1 MRLLKVCIDKI
12 NIYVDLNDGIYLLR
26 VYNDGLEF
34 DQRYKCLN
42 KLNRKLKEFGFNFRV
57 SEDHKKCEFDVVC
70 NEEDQRTIKFT
81 YYGKTI
87 YSTISPKIATETE
100 SDVALDLAI
109 KIWESV
115 HGGKVNKRLVINTW
129 KEFIDFKIS

>member
-1 MRLLKVCIDKI
+1 MRLLKVCIDNT
-12 NIYVDLNDGIYLLR
+12 NIYVDLYDKTYLLR

-57 SEDHKKCEFDVVC
+57 SNDHKECEFDVVC
-70 NEEDQRTIKFT
+70 NEEEQRTIKFT

-87 YSTISPKIATETE
+87 YSTIKRKIETE
-100 SDVALDLAI
+100 IESNEALNLAI

-115 HGGKVNKRLVINTW
+115 YDIKVNKQLALYAW
-129 KEFIDFKIS
+129 KQFIE

>member
-1 MRLLKVCIDKI
+1 MRLLKVCIDKT

-57 SEDHKKCEFDVVC
+57 SEDHKKV
-70 NEEDQRTIKFT
+70 
-81 YYGKTI
+81 
-87 YSTISPKIATETE
+87 
-100 SDVALDLAI
+100 
-109 KIWESV
+109 
-115 HGGKVNKRLVINTW
+115 
-129 KEFIDFKIS
+129 

>member
-1 MRLLKVCIDKI
+1 MRLLKVCIENT
-12 NIYVDLNDGIYLLR
+12 NIYVDLNDKTYLLR
-26 VYNDGLEF
+26 VYNNGLEF

-57 SEDHKKCEFDVVC
+57 SDDHKKCEFDVVC
-70 NEEDQRTIKFT
+70 NEEEQRTIKFT

-87 YSTISPKIATETE
+87 YSTIKCKIETE
-100 SDVALDLAI
+100 IESNEALNLAI

-115 HGGKVNKRLVINTW
+115 YDVKVNKQLALYAW
-129 KEFIDFKIS
+129 KQFIE

>member
-42 KLNRKLKEFGFNFRV
+42 KLNRKIERV
-57 SEDHKKCEFDVVC
+57 WV
-70 NEEDQRTIKFT
+70 
-81 YYGKTI
+81 
-87 YSTISPKIATETE
+87 
-100 SDVALDLAI
+100 
-109 KIWESV
+109 
-115 HGGKVNKRLVINTW
+115 
-129 KEFIDFKIS
+129 

>member
-1 MRLLKVCIDKI
+1 MRLLKVCIENT
-12 NIYVDLNDGIYLLR
+12 NIYVDLNDKTYLLR
-26 VYNDGLEF
+26 VYNNGLEF

-57 SEDHKKCEFDVVC
+57 SDDHKKCEFDVVC
-70 NEEDQRTIKFT
+70 NEEEQRTIKFT

-87 YSTISPKIATETE
+87 YSTIKRKIETE
-100 SDVALDLAI
+100 IESNEALNLAI

-115 HGGKVNKRLVINTW
+115 YDVKVNKQLALYAW
-129 KEFIDFKIS
+129 KQFIE